1 MVMIGK
7 CRSAKSCLLVGL
19 LLHVF
24 MVLPTTAWSQSQR
37 WIEIYDR
44 AGDAYRAGKLTRAL
58 QHAKQARVLA
68 ERTTTSN
75 QDSLAQCLNLE
86 AVLLVRLGRTKEA
99 EPLYKRAL
107 LLREQNLRP
116 GDPRIAE
123 SLNNSASL
131 SAQLGQ
137 LDEALALHKK
147 ALAIRHKALGP
158 NHPDVA
164 QSLNNLANVE
174 LALGRPE
181 KARPLLQRAL
191 TILSDNND
199 NPYLVWTEKL
209 PDFGQSSPNAAVR
222 HVGKGGMTIRS
233 AIPPGLLA
241 AGQSSQPGDASPVDL
256 SNATSSR
263 KPRLNGRP
271 AGSGVSDKAPQAAA
285 PKTKPTTRRVSAREA
300 DLAVSLVNLG
310 MMAQMTAS
318 SPPDGS
324 AAKLYQR
331 AIEIQEK
338 VLGPDHPDL
347 AASLNNLAELK
358 SIQRKYAK
366 AEQLHMR
373 ALAIREKSLGPNDPH
388 IALSLTNLARLY
400 GTMQRPKGAIPLL
413 EQAVKIG
420 RTVLGNQHP
429 DVVLSLRS
437 LALAH
442 AASGNFGKALSL
454 HRQATGLVRQHAL
467 SIEASNGILNPE
479 QVHTSKGRI
488 DYHFQSHI
496 AALYRAAETGAELPN
511 TALSEA
517 FELVQQL
524 GQSAAARALSQMA
537 ARFGQGSGQLA
548 KAVRTQQDLAGR
560 WGLLDKQLLRAI
572 SAPSNQ
578 SDNERTNSLRKEMAS
593 VEGDIWSLSTSIKRK
608 FPDYVD
614 LASPAPVTVADLQKL
629 LNRDEAL
636 VQFHL
641 GDFGNY
647 AWLIT
652 KNSARWVRLSGR
664 PGTVDNL
671 VRALRCGLDS
681 RAWQGFGGSTCQ
693 QLLKTDYHSMDYDAG
708 KSLPFDLKLAHQLY
722 QILFG
727 KFEPDLKGKRLLV
740 VASGALTQIPLHVL
754 ATDAPKEAVPT
765 DPRDY
770 AKAPWLMKSHPI
782 SMLPAVTSL
791 RSLRRHASRS
801 KAPNS
806 FVGFGNP
813 LLTGPNGTDKRA
825 FVSQSCTKTMQR
837 PNRNILA
844 SRAVHRSVSS
854 LVREGIGD
862 VAALRAQGPL
872 PGTAIELCS
881 ISRTLGASDAD
892 VYLGA
897 RATEAMVKTLNA
909 RGELA
914 RTRVLQFA
922 THALVAAETEDLARS
937 LAEPSLMLT
946 PPDKAS
952 IHDDGL
958 LTASEVMQLKLDADW
973 VVLSACNTAA
983 PRGKG
988 NAEPLSGLARAFFYA
1003 GARALLVSHW
1013 YVDSRAA
1020 TLLTTGAF
1028 AQMIA
1033 DPTVQR
1039 SEAMRRAM
1047 LRAMKDDQ
1055 RPQRWI
1061 AAAHPSVWAP
1071 FVLVGDGS

>member
-1 MVMIGK
+1 MIDEYRPLK
-7 CRSAKSCLLVGL
+7 MRLLIGL
-19 LLHVF
+19 ILHF
-24 MVLPTTAWSQSQR
+24 CMALPTTAWSQSQR
-37 WIEIYDR
+37 WIDIYES
-44 AGDAYRAGKLTRAL
+44 AGEQYRAGKLTSAL
-58 QHAKQARVLA
+58 QHAKRARVLA
-68 ERTTTSN
+68 ERTTTAS
-75 QDSLAQCLNLE
+75 QDSVAQCLNLE
-86 AVLLVRLGRTKEA
+86 AVVLARLGRNNEA
-99 EPLYKRAL
+99 ELLYKRAL
-107 LLREQNLRP
+107 SLREQNLRP
-116 GDPRIAE
+116 DDPRIAE

-137 LDEALALHKK
+137 LKEALALHKK

-181 KARPLLQRAL
+181 KARPLLRRAL
-191 TILSDNND
+191 AILSTGNESR
-199 NPYLVWTEKL
+199 YLMWAEKL
-209 PDFGQSSPNAAVR
+209 PDFGQSIPNAAVR
-222 HVGKGGMTIRS
+222 HVGKGGMAIRS
-233 AIPPGLLA
+233 AIPPGLRA
-241 AGQSSQPGDASPVDL
+241 AGQSPQPVDAS
-256 SNATSSR
+256 NTTSSMKR
-263 KPRLNGRP
+263 RLSERSNGS
-271 AGSGVSDKAPQAAA
+271 ALSDKAPQAAA
-285 PKTKPTTRRVSAREA
+285 PRTKEPRMRVSSREA

-310 MMAQMTAS
+310 MMAQMAAS
-318 SPPDGS
+318 GPPDGS

-358 SIQRKYAK
+358 IIQRKYVI
-366 AEQLHMR
+366 AERLHKR
-373 ALAIREKSLGPNDPH
+373 ALAIREKSLVPNDPH

-400 GTMQRPKGAIPLL
+400 GTMKRPKDAIPLL
-413 EQAVKIG
+413 ERAATISG
-420 RTVLGNQHP
+420 RALGSKHP

-437 LALAH
+437 LALAY
-442 AASGNFGKALSL
+442 AASGNEAKALSL
-454 HRQATGLVRQHAL
+454 HRRTTADVLQHAL
-467 SIEASNGILNPE
+467 SVEASSGILNPG
-479 QVHTSKGRI
+479 QIRTSQGRI

-496 AALYRAAETGAELPN
+496 AALYRAVENGAGSHN
-511 TALSEA
+511 AALGEA
-517 FELVQQL
+517 FELVQRL
-524 GQSAAARALSQMA
+524 DQSAAARALTQMA

-548 KAVRTQQDLAGR
+548 EDVRMQQDLAGK
-560 WGLLDKQLLRAI
+560 WGLLDSQLLRAI
-572 SAPSNQ
+572 SAASAQ
-578 SDNERTNSLRKEMAS
+578 RSNERINSLRKELAL
-593 VEGDIWSLSTSIKRK
+593 VERNIWSLSASIKRR

-629 LNRDEAL
+629 LKSDEAL
-636 VQFHL
+636 IKFHL

-652 KNSARWVRLSGR
+652 RSSARWVRLTGH
-664 PGTVDNL
+664 PGAVGDL
-671 VRALRCGLDS
+671 VKALRCGLDS

-693 QLLKTDYHSMDYDAG
+693 QILKTNYHSMDYDAG
-708 KSLPFDLKLAHQLY
+708 KTLPFDLKLAHRLY
-722 QILFG
+722 DVLFG
-727 KFEPDLKGKRLLV
+727 RFEPDIKGKRLLV

-754 ATDAPKEAVPT
+754 TTIAPEQAIPSN
-765 DPRDY
+765 PRDY
-770 AKAPWLMKSHPI
+770 AKASWLMKRHAI
-782 SMLPAVTSL
+782 AMLPAVTSL
-791 RSLRRHASRS
+791 KSLRAHATPS
-801 KAPNS
+801 KAMNP
-806 FVGFGNP
+806 FIGFGNP

-825 FVSQSCTKTMQR
+825 FNSQSCAGAMQQ
-837 PNRNILA
+837 PNHDMPA
-844 SRAVHRSVSS
+844 SRAVHRAVSG
-854 LVREGIGD
+854 LVHNGMGD

-872 PGTAIELCS
+872 PGTAIELCA
-881 ISRTLGASDAD
+881 ISRILNARDTD

-897 RATEAMVKTLNA
+897 RATEAMIKSLDA

-914 RTRVLQFA
+914 HTQVLQFA
-922 THALVAAETEDLARS
+922 THGLVAAETEDLARS

-983 PRGKG
+983 PRGRG

-1028 AQMIA
+1028 SQLKAE
-1033 DPTVQR
+1033 PTIRR
-1039 SEAMRRAM
+1039 SEAVRRAM
-1047 LRAMKDDQ
+1047 LIAMKDEQ
-1055 RPQRWI
+1055 RPSQWT

-1071 FVLVGDGS
+1071 FVLVGDGG